1 LEERI
6 MPAFKKPSTFTSREF
21 NQDTA
26 RAKREAANG
35 PVFITDR
42 GKPALVLMSISEY
55 EKLVQPSTGLSTLF
69 ALYDEEAAHIELPI
83 PPRKIEPMCPLDLS

>member
-1 LEERI
+1 
-6 MPAFKKPSTFTSREF
+6 MPASHKPHTFTSREF

-55 EKLVQPSTGLSTLF
+55 EKLAKPSTGMSTLF
-69 ALYDEEAAHIELPI
+69 ALYDEEAANIDLEI
-83 PPRKIEPMCPLDLS
+83 PPRKIEPMRPLDLS

>member
-1 LEERI
+1 
-6 MPAFKKPSTFTSREF
+6 MPALNKPSTFTSREF

-42 GKPALVLMSISEY
+42 GKPALVLMSIGEY
-55 EKLVQPSTGLSTLF
+55 EKLAKPSSGMNTLF
-69 ALYDEEAAHIELPI
+69 ALYDKDAADIELEI
-83 PPRKIEPMCPLDLS
+83 PPRKIEPMRPLDLS

>member
-1 LEERI
+1 
-6 MPAFKKPSTFTSREF
+6 MPASHKPHTFTSREF

-42 GKPALVLMSISEY
+42 GKPALVLLSHDQYQRLIKPEPSIAE
-55 EKLVQPSTGLSTLF
+55 LF
-69 ALYDEEAAHIELPI
+69 ADPSVADIELPLM
-83 PPRKIEPMCPLDLS
+83 PRRIEPMRPLDLS

>member
-6 MPAFKKPSTFTSREF
+6 MPALKKPPTFTSREF

-69 ALYDEEAAHIELPI
+69 ALYDEEAANIELPI
-83 PPRKIEPMCPLDLS
+83 PPRKIEPMRPLDLS